1 MGRPVRDRYYL
12 AVRTVAPSLGMPRLD
27 VTTAPTLD
35 AFDVSTAAEAERHI
49 DNSKV
54 MEAQKAQYAA
64 DCGRQGQSRLVVVY
78 PMRGN

>member
-1 MGRPVRDRYYL
+1 MGRRVRNRNYF
-12 AVRTVAPSLGMPRLD
+12 AARTDGPSLGMPRLD
-27 VTTAPTLD
+27 VTTAPALD

-54 MEAQKAQYAA
+54 VEAQKAQYAA
-64 DCGRQGQSRLVVVY
+64 DCGRQGQSRFVVVY